1 MDKQRWSRKE
11 VINGKPPISLWPKVL
26 DTQIDECFRESFQNQ
41 CKAVEMYLDQYSLKD
56 IEKATGVKCK
66 SVQLLTQKC
75 LDIANDGNVYGYR
88 CWRAFKIDQV
98 CALNFDQANLGC
110 RLLHRCG

>member
-75 LDIANDGNVYGYR
+75 LDIANDGNVYGYPYR
-88 CWRAFKIDQV
+88 S
-98 CALNFDQANLGC
+98 LNFHRIFRREFFLNLAVFI
-110 RLLHRCG
+110 